1 MGFTRWKSCSINL
14 ISFCDKITGLVGDG
28 GAVDIVLID
37 FSRVFEIVPHKILI
51 DKLLMY
57 GLDGQTAWGTENW
70 LDDQA

>member
-1 MGFTRWKSCSINL
+1 MINL
-14 ISFCDKITGLVGDG
+14 ISFCDEITGLVGDG
-28 GAVDIVLID
+28 GAVDIVCID